1 MSDEEGQN
9 PPNDAEP
16 GNDHGPEASARRPSS
31 RDAEAEMLELFGG
44 SAELAALADED
55 SNELLRFVEGTT
67 TEDESSAFLARLE
80 TRDPLAA
87 MRLLRMQE
95 DHRLLRTTGE
105 VVPGRDLLAPVRAR
119 FARGELVA
127 DSNFA
132 EAGAEPTEFMERSLA
147 SMARR
152 RRRGGR
158 RTVVIVAAILA
169 GLAIVLVLGLDRG
182 WFGTRGGGGASSTA
196 ANASESS
203 SLAGFALVIPV
214 SDLEEFSRAETLLA
228 MKVVERESVLLRN
241 LDAAEAE
248 ALGGQPPPIVG
259 VSTGLANED
268 LRRSMAGK
276 GFTHLL
282 VTDRDLVPT
291 LLAELG
297 RIAAEDGGGPRLVPS
312 NERLILDRSVDAW
325 ESWSDRENAERSIG
339 LVEGPV
345 IVPIALVIERESPE

>member
-1 MSDEEGQN
+1 MIG
-9 PPNDAEP
+9 
-16 GNDHGPEASARRPSS
+16 
-31 RDAEAEMLELFGG
+31 
-44 SAELAALADED
+44 
-55 SNELLRFVEGTT
+55 
-67 TEDESSAFLARLE
+67 
-80 TRDPLAA
+80 
-87 MRLLRMQE
+87 
-95 DHRLLRTTGE
+95 
-105 VVPGRDLLAPVRAR
+105 
-119 FARGELVA
+119 
-127 DSNFA
+127 
-132 EAGAEPTEFMERSLA
+132 
-147 SMARR
+147 
-152 RRRGGR
+152 
-158 RTVVIVAAILA
+158 AAILA

-182 WFGTRGGGGASSTA
+182 WFGTRGGGGGLSTA

-345 IVPIALVIERESPE
+345 IVPIALVIEREAPE